1 MQEILDNFLTIT
13 KIPHC
18 SFHADKMELFL
29 KEFAKEHG
37 YGVKVDKAKN
47 ILVYAKEPK
56 ICLQAHYDMV
66 CVGKAPDIEVVQED
80 NILRAKESSL
90 GADNGIAIA
99 MMMQLIKEGAQ
110 LEFLFTS
117 DEEVGL
123 IGAKNLEL
131 PIKSKYLLNLD
142 SEDEAEV
149 YIGCAGGVDL
159 KLTKELTPIEQKG
172 YCYEVSI
179 KNLPGGHSGVDIDKG
194 IPNAITNL
202 AAFIKK
208 HNAKVA
214 LFSGGE
220 RINSIPANASAAI
233 VSEKKLQATDGV
245 ELKELAQLQASNF
258 SVDEL
263 LELPNGVL
271 KVNEEFNV
279 VQTSANL
286 ALVTLD
292 SNSVTIELSLRSL
305 DTQELMDL
313 AMSIKKRYEAKGYR
327 VALNDKYPGWKP
339 EINEFTKKVQEA
351 TKEIFGTCETKVI
364 HAGLECGL
372 LGQKLPGVKMASI
385 GPNIRFPHS
394 KREYVELDS
403 VARVYRVVQRVIQ
416 L

>member
-13 KIPHC
+13 KIARC

-110 LEFLFTS
+110 LEFLFSS

-208 HNAKVA
+208 HNAKIA

-233 VSEKKLQATDGV
+233 VSEKKLHVTDGV
-245 ELKELAQLQASNF
+245 ELIYVPDNAPITEPHARSEEPFYNASTKYGKFYFQEEGDSSEHFNLMF
-258 SVDEL
+258 DKVERTDEVMVAK
-263 LELPNGVL
+263 NGIASGITP
-271 KVNEEFNV
+271 K
-279 VQTSANL
+279 
-286 ALVTLD
+286 D
-292 SNSVTIELSLRSL
+292 SNDRGKCGEIIIDREAIYICVEENHWRKIELE
-305 DTQELMDL
+305 D
-313 AMSIKKRYEAKGYR
+313 
-327 VALNDKYPGWKP
+327 
-339 EINEFTKKVQEA
+339 F
-351 TKEIFGTCETKVI
+351 
-364 HAGLECGL
+364 
-372 LGQKLPGVKMASI
+372 
-385 GPNIRFPHS
+385 
-394 KREYVELDS
+394 
-403 VARVYRVVQRVIQ
+403 
-416 L
+416 